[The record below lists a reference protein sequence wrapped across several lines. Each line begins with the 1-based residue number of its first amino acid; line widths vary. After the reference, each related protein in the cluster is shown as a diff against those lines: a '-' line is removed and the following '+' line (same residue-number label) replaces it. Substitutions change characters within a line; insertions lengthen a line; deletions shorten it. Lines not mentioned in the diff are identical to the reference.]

1 MSSSPLVTT
10 AVAAV
15 AAVSLTL
22 GAHPAAAQT
31 TTLPPIKG
39 HVDPQVQ
46 KAVYQL
52 QTAIREE
59 KRAIEIYQTLG
70 PTDDISEG
78 HKAATNAYVMIRA
91 ARSNMEEIKAK
102 KKFQDPVMDL
112 AFDKVT
118 KAWNRS
124 RAPVDHVAPPGNG
137 RIQYFAKSINQ
148 MNEVIGWLE
157 QVLLMWP

>member
-1 MSSSPLVTT
+1 M
-10 AVAAV
+10 AAI
-15 AAVSLTL
+15 AAFAAMTLTL
-22 GAHPAAAQT
+22 GARPGEAQT
-31 TTLPPIKG
+31 TTLPPVKG
-39 HVDPQVQ
+39 HTDPQVQ
-46 KAVYQL
+46 KAVYQIH
-52 QTAIREE
+52 TAIREE

-78 HKAATNAYVMIRA
+78 HKAATNAYVAIRA
-91 ARSNMEEIKAK
+91 ARSNMEEIKGK

-112 AFDKVT
+112 AFDKIT

-137 RIQYFAKSINQ
+137 RIQYFDRSIRQ
-148 MNEVIGWLE
+148 MNEVIVWLE